1 MSAPAAER
9 AARWR
14 AARHLLLVR
23 LDNLGDLLMTTPAL
37 AAVRATL
44 PAARLTLLTSPSG
57 VALAPHLAGLDA
69 AIAFDA
75 PWVRSARTGREE
87 WSPGGEELA
96 LVERLRALRIDAAI
110 VFTVCTQSALPAAL
124 LCRLGGI
131 PLRLAYSRENPY
143 DLLSDWVPE
152 TDVLGDGMR
161 HEVARQLALVG
172 RVGFHTADERL
183 RFSYA
188 VEDVARLQRAMQ
200 EAGLDPLRPYFVVHP
215 GASAASRRWPAERF
229 GLAAEEIAR
238 ASGCVAVFTGDAAE
252 SDCVEAA
259 RAPMSAPSVS
269 LAGRLGLGE
278 LGALI
283 AGAELLVSN
292 NTGPAHLAAALDT
305 PVVDLYA
312 LTNPQHTPWKA
323 RSRVLNHD
331 VPCRNCLQS
340 QCPEGHHDCLRGV
353 AAQEV
358 VRASLELMGPGPG
371 VALPMPASIA
381 APWAGAPFA
390 AEAPR

>member
-75 PWVRSARTGREE
+75 PWVRSARTSREE
-87 WSPGGEELA
+87 SSPGGEELA

-200 EAGLDPLRPYFVVHP
+200 EAGFDPLRPYFVVHP

>member
-87 WSPGGEELA
+87 SSPGGEELA

-200 EAGLDPLRPYFVVHP
+200 EAGFDPLRPYFVVHP

>member
-87 WSPGGEELA
+87 SSPGGEELA

-110 VFTVCTQSALPAAL
+110 VFTVCTQSALPSAL
-124 LCRLGGI
+124 LCRLAGI

>member
-87 WSPGGEELA
+87 SSPGGEELA

-124 LCRLGGI
+124 LCRLAGI

>member
-37 AAVRATL
+37 AAVRAAL

-87 WSPGGEELA
+87 SSPGGEELA

>member
-87 WSPGGEELA
+87 SSPGGEELA

>member
-75 PWVRSARTGREE
+75 PWVRSARTSREE
-87 WSPGGEELA
+87 SSPGGEELA